1 MSEISQT
8 SMFLSRLANL
18 KQSQSAA
25 VRSPNEKL
33 SAQQTANSGAMKVS
47 TPVSEPVTIVVTTLN
62 EKVQDLQ
69 KLLNGLDQSISAL
82 NSTIGSVDQVIA
94 ALEEAGGISVR
105 ARDIVKIED
114 GYESNKDRLAELE
127 TRFNAAV
134 EKIESIVEKASVNGV
149 NLLKAETMTTKF
161 DNEGKSL
168 IETTG
173 IDLSSDVLDI
183 RDADFSS
190 NAGVQDARIDIM
202 NALDVTTTL
211 RHMLTSD
218 KILIQTRQEFSQAT
232 ISTLAAGANEIPVGN
247 VGDEAANLLALQIR
261 QQLSDTNLPLAAESQ
276 QHILK
281 QF

>member
-25 VRSPNEKL
+25 VKSPNEKSPVQQSL
-33 SAQQTANSGAMKVS
+33 NPSATKSS

-62 EKVQDLQ
+62 DKVQDLQ
-69 KLLNGLDQSISAL
+69 KLLNGLDQSISSL
-82 NSTIGSVDQVIA
+82 NTSIGYVDEAIA

-105 ARDIVKIED
+105 ARDILKAEEASQDSKTRI
-114 GYESNKDRLAELE
+114 AELE
-127 TRFNAAV
+127 KRFDSAI
-134 EKIESIVEKASVNGV
+134 EKIGAVVGKSSVNGV
-149 NLLKAETMTTKF
+149 NLLKAETLVTKF
-161 DNEGKSL
+161 DQDGKSV
-168 IETTG
+168 IETSG
-173 IDLSSDVLDI
+173 VDLSPETLEI
-183 RDADFSS
+183 RPADFSS
-190 NAGVQDARIDIM
+190 NAGIQDARIDVM

-218 KILIQTRQEFSQAT
+218 KILIQTRQEFSQET
-232 ISTLAAGANEIPVGN
+232 ISTLSAGAKDLPIGN

-261 QQLSDTNLPLAAESQ
+261 QQLSETNLPLAAESQ

>member
-25 VRSPNEKL
+25 VKNPNEK
-33 SAQQTANSGAMKVS
+33 SAVQQGLNSGATKIS

-69 KLLNGLDQSISAL
+69 KLLNGLDQSISSL
-82 NSTIGSVDQVIA
+82 NTSIGYVDEAIA
-94 ALEEAGGISVR
+94 ALEEAGGVSVR
-105 ARDIVKIED
+105 ARDILKSDEN
-114 GYESNKDRLAELE
+114 GEESNERVAELE
-127 TRFNAAV
+127 KRFNSAIEKIGSVV
-134 EKIESIVEKASVNGV
+134 EKSSINGV
-149 NLLKAETMTTKF
+149 NLLKAETMVTKF
-161 DNEGKSL
+161 DQEGKSV

-173 IDLSSDVLDI
+173 VDI
-183 RDADFSS
+183 SPEALEIRSARFSS
-190 NAGVQDARIDIM
+190 SSGIQDARIDVM
-202 NALDVTTTL
+202 NALDITTTL

-218 KILIQTRQEFSQAT
+218 KILIQTRQEFSQET
-232 ISTLAAGANEIPVGN
+232 ISTLSAGANDIPIGN

-261 QQLSDTNLPLAAESQ
+261 QQLSETSLPLAAESQ
-276 QHILK
+276 QHTLK